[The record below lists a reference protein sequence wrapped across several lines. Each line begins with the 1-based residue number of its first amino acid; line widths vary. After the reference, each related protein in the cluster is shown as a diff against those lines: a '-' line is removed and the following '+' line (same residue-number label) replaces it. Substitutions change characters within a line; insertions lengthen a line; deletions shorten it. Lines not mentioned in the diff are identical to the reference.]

1 MLFPH
6 QRVLMSLVVLVSVC
20 VSLPTFAETKRQR
33 RSATAPKKPSVKAPT
48 PAPPVPL
55 VFARGERL
63 AYTATLNE
71 LPAGEGELSLRK
83 EQDDGREVYRFTAQA
98 RSNELVDYLYR
109 RRDSAEATFTAANYM
124 PVFFRL
130 RSKENERHREYGV
143 QYDPRTQTLI
153 GQVKRRDRVKER
165 TLPAGTAHDPASALY
180 LLRSQDFQPGTT
192 LEAEVFT
199 GRDHFRVRA
208 RVIGKERITLG
219 TGQRQAIRLQPE
231 VFSLDKASGDNLL
244 PSETTLWVTADAAHT
259 PLKIESYLPLGHV
272 VVELTGQ

>member
-1 MLFPH
+1 M
-6 QRVLMSLVVLVSVC
+6 VSVC
-20 VSLPTFAETKRQR
+20 VSLPAFAETKRQR
-33 RSATAPKKPSVKAPT
+33 RSTTAPKKPSVKAPT
-48 PAPPVPL
+48 PAPTAPL
-55 VFARGERL
+55 VFAQGERL

-83 EQDDGREVYRFTAQA
+83 EHNDGHEVYHFTAQA

-109 RRDSAEATFTAANYM
+109 RRDTAEATFTAANYM

-130 RSKENERHREYGV
+130 RSKENERQREYGV
-143 QYDPRTQTLI
+143 RYDPQTQTLV

-165 TLPAGTAHDPASALY
+165 TLPVGTVHDPASALY
-180 LLRSQDFQPGTT
+180 WLRSQSFLPGVT

-199 GRDHFRVRA
+199 GRDHYRVRA

-219 TGQRQAIRLQPE
+219 TAQRQAIRLQPQ
-231 VFSLDKASGDNLL
+231 VFSLDKISQENLL
-244 PSETTLWVTADAAHT
+244 PPETTLWVTADAAHT